1 MGAAKPRSVL
11 KNDSDIRATSF
22 AAHLTYACTP
32 LHESGTQW
40 CAGKTSEKG
49 TEPRAAGWSFD
60 ISMSSFGI
68 SFSDGEVN
76 IATFQMGDPRSVN
89 LVSYRSR

>member
-1 MGAAKPRSVL
+1 M
-11 KNDSDIRATSF
+11 KNGNDIRARSF
-22 AAHLTYACTP
+22 AAHSTYACTP
-32 LHESGTQW
+32 VHEPGTQW

-49 TEPRAAGWSFD
+49 TEPRAAGCSVLLVVQCQHELLWNLVL
-60 ISMSSFGI
+60 
-68 SFSDGEVN
+68 DGEVN